1 MYVLGFDIGGTKCA
15 VITAEYDGENIK
27 LLKKMSCST
36 DLSVAPQEMIEKL
49 MDMAEG
55 ILVRVPDAIGISCGG
70 PLDSSKGVIMSP
82 PNLKGWDEVHIIE
95 QIESRFG
102 VKTKLQNDANA
113 CALAEWRFGAGRGCE
128 NMIFLTFGTGLGAG
142 LILNG
147 KLYEGTNG
155 NAGEVGHIRLN
166 ENGPVGFGK
175 QGSFEGFCSG
185 GGIAQIGY
193 SMAVESIKKG
203 EGVAYFEDGMTQKDV
218 TAATVAEAAKNGD
231 KTALEVYRVS
241 GEMLGCGLSVLID
254 TLNPQRI
261 VIGSIFARS
270 GELLYDAMK
279 KEIDK
284 EALSLSSA
292 CCEILP
298 AELQENIG
306 DYAAIATA
314 LGDSDYTESGKIGE
328 LTKRYPTLAECKDDI
343 ENAVNL
349 IETAYS
355 DGKKLLLCGNGGSA
369 ADCEH
374 ISGELLKG
382 FLKKRPLSEGMRKE
396 MKNNN
401 PNIDD
406 SMLSRLQGGL
416 PAIPLTSF
424 SALSSAFCNDVD
436 PSRVFAQEVL
446 ALGKSGDV
454 LIAISTSG
462 NSENVVNAA
471 NVAKSLGIRIISL
484 TGKSGGKLR
493 EISDVAICV
502 PESETFKVQELH
514 LPVYHCICAMI
525 EEKFFVQ

>member
-15 VITAEYDGENIK
+15 VITAKYDGENIK
-27 LLKKMSCST
+27 LLEKRTCAT
-36 DLSVAPQEMIEKL
+36 DLTVSPQKMIDKL
-49 MDMAEG
+49 MDIADG
-55 ILVRVPDAIGISCGG
+55 ILEREPDAIGISCGG
-70 PLDSSKGVIMSP
+70 PLDSSKGIIMSP
-82 PNLKGWDEVHIIE
+82 PNLKGWDEVHIVE

-102 VKTKLQNDANA
+102 VSVKLQNDANA
-113 CALAEWRFGAGRGCE
+113 CALAEWRFGAGRECR
-128 NMIFLTFGTGLGAG
+128 NMVFLTFGTGLGAG

-155 NAGEVGHIRLN
+155 NAGEVGHIRL
-166 ENGPVGFGK
+166 ESEGPIGFGK

-185 GGIAQIGY
+185 GGIAQLGY
-193 SMAVESIKKG
+193 SMALESIEKG
-203 EGVAYFEDGMTQKDV
+203 EKVAYFNERMTQKDI

-231 KTALEVYRVS
+231 KTAIEVYRTS
-241 GEMLGCGLSVLID
+241 GEMLGRGLAMIID

-292 CCEILP
+292 CCKIVP
-298 AELQENIG
+298 AMLQENIG

-314 LGDSDYTESGKIGE
+314 LGDSGRIDSSKIGE
-328 LTKRYPTLAECKDDI
+328 LIKRYPVLSECKEDI
-343 ENAVNL
+343 ENAVQI
-349 IETAYS
+349 IENAYL

-382 FLKKRPLSEGMRKE
+382 FLKKRPLSEDKRKD

-401 PNIDD
+401 PNMDD
-406 SMLSRLQGGL
+406 SVLDRLQGGL

-424 SALSSAFCNDVD
+424 SALSTAFCNDVD
-436 PSRVFAQEVL
+436 PSLVFAQEVL

-471 NVAKSLGIRIISL
+471 NVAKSLGVRIISL

-493 EISDVAICV
+493 EISDICICV
-502 PESETFKVQELH
+502 PEKETFKVQELH

-525 EEKFFVQ
+525 EEKFFNN